1 MQAYRVE
8 TVVQVD
14 GSLILQNLP
23 FSVGEPVEVIVLPQS
38 AAQPK
43 TESRS
48 LRGLPIIYHQDPFAP
63 AVPEEDWEALR

>member
-8 TVVQVD
+8 TVVQSN
-14 GSLILQNLP
+14 GSLNLQNLP

-38 AAQPK
+38 SAQPK
-43 TESRS
+43 TEPRC
-48 LRGLPIIYHQDPFAP
+48 LRGLPVVYHQDPFAP